1 MTPQVDHARD
11 QAKAQLQSITEMV
24 QALHFAA
31 KQYADFGYDMYAPY
45 EKALES
51 IREDPLSVQVRSDWY
66 DPGSE
71 DRSPAE
77 YNILLCTG
85 GPAVRIIGTL
95 SEYLEPDSAHV
106 QYQDWGTPWTD
117 YPLTSELEA
126 IVLEYAQQFYYGE

>member
-24 QALHFAA
+24 GALRAAIDRDDSLEQAVEAIH
-31 KQYADFGYDMYAPY
+31 ADA
-45 EKALES
+45 
-51 IREDPLSVQVRSDWY
+51 LSVQVRSDWY

-71 DRSPAE
+71 GNSPTE

-95 SEYLEPDSAHV
+95 SEYLEPDSAHM

-117 YPLTSELEA
+117 YPLTSEEEA

>member
-24 QALHFAA
+24 GALRAAIDRDDSLEQAVEAIH
-31 KQYADFGYDMYAPY
+31 ADA
-45 EKALES
+45 
-51 IREDPLSVQVRSDWY
+51 LSVQVRSDWY

-117 YPLTSELEA
+117 YPLTSEEEA

>member
-11 QAKAQLQSITEMV
+11 QAKAQLQSSTEMV
-24 QALHFAA
+24 GALRAAIDRDDSLEQAVEAIH
-31 KQYADFGYDMYAPY
+31 ADA
-45 EKALES
+45 
-51 IREDPLSVQVRSDWY
+51 LSVQVRSDWY

-117 YPLTSELEA
+117 YPLTSEEEA

>member
-1 MTPQVDHARD
+1 MPQVDHARD

-24 QALHFAA
+24 GALRAAIDRDDSLEQAVEAIH
-31 KQYADFGYDMYAPY
+31 ADA
-45 EKALES
+45 
-51 IREDPLSVQVRSDWY
+51 LSVQVRSDWY

-95 SEYLEPDSAHV
+95 SEYLEPDSAHM
-106 QYQDWGTPWTD
+106 QYQDWGTPWTG
-117 YPLTSELEA
+117 YPLTSEEEA
-126 IVLEYAQQFYYGE
+126 IVLEYAQEFYYGE